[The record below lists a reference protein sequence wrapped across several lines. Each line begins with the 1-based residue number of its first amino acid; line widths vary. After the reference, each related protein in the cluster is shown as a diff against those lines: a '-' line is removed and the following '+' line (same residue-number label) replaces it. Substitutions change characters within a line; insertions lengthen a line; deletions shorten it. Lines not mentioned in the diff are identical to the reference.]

1 MTSLETLPPQGSE
14 NVTEEERA
22 GRIAVKCCLMDDVV
36 IALKLI
42 TAVVTCTTSSHYSRV
57 DWGGAHKVP
66 PVADKLWQLMAAGVR
81 DNWSIFQF

>member
-1 MTSLETLPPQGSE
+1 
-14 NVTEEERA
+14 
-22 GRIAVKCCLMDDVV
+22 MDNVV

-81 DNWSIFQF
+81 ENWEYFSVLSKCIKDIKERPRRCGLQP